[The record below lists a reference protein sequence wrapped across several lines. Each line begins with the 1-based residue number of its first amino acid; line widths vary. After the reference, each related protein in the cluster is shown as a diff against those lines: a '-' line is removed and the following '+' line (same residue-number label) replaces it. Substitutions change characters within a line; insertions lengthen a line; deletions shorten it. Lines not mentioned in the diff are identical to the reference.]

1 MPLEVHALEVCRLR
15 PGINSMI
22 ELMPADD
29 LEGLETEGRAHP
41 FYAGEV
47 QLPDAHDGAGRR
59 RRIHQNGGREQK

>member
-1 MPLEVHALEVCRLR
+1 
-15 PGINSMI
+15 MI